1 MRRQEVVLDKGGDGE
16 DGKGVVVVVQ
26 SRAPNETLSKHSM
39 GFPFSFVTNEIKFWF
54 SCYQY
59 STLDQ
64 NVMCGC
70 ITADIF
76 TVVPKHYESFKKQC

>member
-39 GFPFSFVTNEIKFWF
+39 GFPFLFVTNEIKF
-54 SCYQY
+54 
-59 STLDQ
+59 
-64 NVMCGC
+64 
-70 ITADIF
+70 
-76 TVVPKHYESFKKQC
+76 